1 MLLLDL
7 IKFEKKIELNHD
19 SYLEEKGK
27 LFLLERQWIIVSS
40 KVRERKHV

>member
-27 LFLLERQWIIVSS
+27 LFLLERQ
-40 KVRERKHV
+40 